1 MVQISL
7 YMANFLGCLFLI
19 ATLFYVKD
27 SDKKGKL
34 LFIAGIACLVT
45 YFGLSELL
53 QDGTSTLTQRVNP
66 SDIWYISA
74 IEQLALACLVAALAQ
89 HYQLKKTLKR
99 NFIFVAICTWIVS
112 IFFGPQIFSA
122 TILLL
127 GATLIYLCHQ
137 SKGLSLYF
145 LTSSLI
151 FTALIKIASIF
162 INASSEQ
169 AMSYLILSFSL
180 AILLL
185 EEYKQVL
192 ILRANSDPLS
202 GLPNRR
208 SLNNYADTLFQS
220 HQPYWLVLIQVDGIK
235 QINDAYG
242 YASGDKA
249 IQLASQTMKKHVKEN
264 DFLGRNFAKE
274 FVLISTQD
282 KESLMDSLAKLQQD
296 ITQIRNINEHK
307 VSLSLHCGIAQNK
320 DCKEEFA
327 YILKASSAALLHA
340 ENNKLISAFVSSEM
354 LASVNRR
361 LNLETALRTAIE
373 EKTLNV
379 NFQPKFSCKQP
390 DKIVGAEALARW
402 THEGEFISPFE
413 FIALAEECNLIAD
426 LDRVIMEKAW
436 LVGQKLACR
445 GFPVKIAAN
454 FSPTSLLA
462 GVSLTDMVKGIIEQH
477 DLNPK
482 LIEIEITESYLAH
495 GSDINSQLQELKDMG
510 ISVAMDD
517 FGTGFSNLGQLEAL
531 PLDTL
536 KIDKIFIDN
545 LLENPTV
552 TEFIVDLAKK
562 LHLQLVA
569 EGVEET
575 KQLQWLETH
584 QCHTIQ
590 GYLLS
595 KPLSEQDFTALICQP
610 STEEDIDS
618 AASA

>member
-27 SDKKGKL
+27 SDQKGKL
-34 LFIAGIACLVT
+34 LFVAAVTCFVT

-53 QDGTSTLTQRVNP
+53 LSSKIPATQNINP
-66 SDIWYISA
+66 SSVWYIGIA
-74 IEQLALACLVAALAQ
+74 EQLALACLVAALAE
-89 HYQLKKTLKR
+89 HYQIKRPLKR
-99 NFIFVAICTWIVS
+99 NFLLLGLSTWVLS
-112 IFFGPQIFSA
+112 IFLGSQIFNA
-122 TILLL
+122 TILFL
-127 GATLIYLCHQ
+127 GAIIMYLRHQ
-137 SKGLSLYF
+137 PKGLSFYF
-145 LTSSLI
+145 LASTLTI
-151 FTALIKIASIF
+151 TALIKIVSVFTSVGSA
-162 INASSEQ
+162 Q
-169 AMSYLILSFSL
+169 TVSYLILSFSL

-192 ILRANSDPLS
+192 TIRANSDPLS

-208 SLNNYADTLFQS
+208 SLNDYADTLFQN
-220 HQPYWLVLIQVDGIK
+220 HQPYWLVLIQVDGVK

-282 KESLMDSLAKLQQD
+282 EQSLINSLQKLQQD
-296 ITQIRNINEHK
+296 ISQIRNINEHK

-327 YILKASSAALLHA
+327 YVLKASSAALLHA
-340 ENNKLISAFVSSEM
+340 ESNKLTSAFVSSEM

-361 LNLETALRTAIE
+361 LNLENALRTAIQ

-379 NFQPKFSCKQP
+379 NFQPKFSCKHP

-436 LVGQKLACR
+436 LVGQKLARR

-477 DLNPK
+477 NLNPK

-575 KQLQWLETH
+575 KQLQWLEKH

-610 STEEDIDS
+610 PTEEDIDS
-618 AASA
+618 VASA